1 MPTDEEL
8 AWRVKPIVESLSIR
22 GAVTQQKASDAIL
35 AILGYGWLND
45 SSEDVGDSALSSTD

>member
-22 GAVTQQKASDAIL
+22 GAVTQQKASDGIL